1 VPELRD
7 QAGRV
12 LLVEPSYKPNFDI
25 PGDARAGA
33 AHRLIGR
40 WAVPRRWHGYAVDG
54 ADSGLALQPPSV
66 IMFGSSSIL
75 CCGRN
80 TRPMPDE
87 RGPLNPDP

>member
-1 VPELRD
+1 MPELRD

-25 PGDARAGA
+25 PGGARAGA

-54 ADSGLALQPPSV
+54 TDSGLALKSPSV
-66 IMFGSSSIL
+66 IMFGQL
-75 CCGRN
+75 VDLVLWTEHPTNAGRA
-80 TRPMPDE
+80 RSA
-87 RGPLNPDP
+87 